1 MCIRDRVNVVEPSLI
16 RVESDESTYDFH
28 IMLRVDIESMLIDK
42 SLKVADLPIVWNEQI
57 KQYLDLEVPD
67 DSQGVL
73 QDIHW
78 SGGQFGTFC
87 NYTIGNVMA
96 AQLMETMKKTNPEIQ
111 NDINQANYEPLL
123 NWLTSNIHTHGRR
136 YTRNEL
142 LERST
147 GETLNPLPYINY
159 LKGKASQ
166 VYGVKFND

>member
-1 MCIRDRVNVVEPSLI
+1 
-16 RVESDESTYDFH
+16 
-28 IMLRVDIESMLIDK
+28 MLRVDIESMLIDK
-42 SLKVADLPIVWNEQI
+42 SLKVADLPTVWNEQI

-147 GETLNPLPYINY
+147 GEALNPLPYINY

>member
-1 MCIRDRVNVVEPSLI
+1 
-16 RVESDESTYDFH
+16 
-28 IMLRVDIESMLIDK
+28 MLIDK
-42 SLKVADLPIVWNEQI
+42 SLKVEDLPIVWNEQI

-96 AQLMETMKKTNPEIQ
+96 AQLMETMKNTNPEIQ
-111 NDINQANYEPLL
+111 NDINQSNYAPLL

-142 LERST
+142 LKLS
-147 GETLNPLPYINY
+147 LIHI
-159 LKGKASQ
+159 
-166 VYGVKFND
+166 